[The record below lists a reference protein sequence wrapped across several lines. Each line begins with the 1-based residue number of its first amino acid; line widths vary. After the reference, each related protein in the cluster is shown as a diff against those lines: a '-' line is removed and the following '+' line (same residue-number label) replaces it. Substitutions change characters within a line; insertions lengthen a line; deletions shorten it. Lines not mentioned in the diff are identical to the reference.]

1 MRYALSPA
9 LLAALLGVAA
19 QPALTLAARAQSVTI
34 DLTFSEKAQTELTSR
49 GEGVAVAGYWSGE
62 PLPGSGLPEG
72 EPGGF
77 FLLSETVV
85 MQAVP
90 SRVVLGANYAS
101 VPIDR
106 VTEPQLN
113 VSVYTDRWTDE
124 YNLID
129 CGFLD
134 APVAELAAAPQKLH
148 CTLIG
153 E

>member
-1 MRYALSPA
+1 MRLPFMP
-9 LLAALLGVAA
+9 AALTALVGAIALPVGA
-19 QPALTLAARAQSVTI
+19 QTVTI
-34 DLTFSEKAQTELTSR
+34 DLTFSDKAQAELSSR

-62 PLPGSGLPEG
+62 PVPGLGLPEG
-72 EPGGF
+72 EPGGY

-90 SRVVLGANYAS
+90 SRVVLGANFAS
-101 VPIDR
+101 APVDLVVVPM
-106 VTEPQLN
+106 LN
-113 VSVYTDRWTDE
+113 VNVYTDRWTDE
-124 YNLID
+124 NNLID

-148 CTLIG
+148 CKLIG